1 MKKLLLSAVLLV
13 SALLLMSCTEPK
25 AATFGEA
32 YGPGHHAVAYAS
44 IKTDGTGNIS
54 EAIFEEY
61 RLPEAWAVI
70 TGVDA
75 EVEGLVTLVGS
86 VYFAQYVSI
95 DGEIFTL
102 NIVEE
107 AAVYLNSAD
116 QDVLTWVENPVNAK
130 RYIDACLEGDAFV
143 SNSEG
148 VKSETYDQEHK
159 WTKIEAGYWPAN
171 ATTLGYATNINHLI
185 ASVEGRTLSEDDAVV
200 RGDNKIWSVND
211 AVTGA
216 TNNDFKLYYD
226 YLVEAYLNREVIA

>member
-1 MKKLLLSAVLLV
+1 MKKLLLSALLLV
-13 SALLLMSCTEPK
+13 SALLLISCTEPK

-54 EAIFEEY
+54 EATFEEY

-95 DGEIFTL
+95 DGELFTL
-102 NIVEE
+102 NVVEE

-116 QDVLTWVENPVNAK
+116 QDVLEWVENTANAK
-130 RYIDACLEGDAFV
+130 RYIDACENGDAFV

-148 VKSETYDQEHK
+148 VKSETYDQAHV
-159 WTKIEAGYWPAN
+159 WTKLEAGYWPAN
-171 ATTLGYATNINHLI
+171 ATTLGYQVNINHLI
-185 ASVEGRTLSEDDAVV
+185 DSVVGRTLSEDDEVV
-200 RGDNKIWSVND
+200 RAENKIWSVND
-211 AVTGA
+211 VVAGA

-226 YLVEAYLNREVIA
+226 YLVEAFLNREEIA